1 MANKFVKRIVEITD
15 YQTHILEELRKGVVL
30 TTSDAGRI
38 NAMAISWGML
48 GVSLFLLHSCEQAD
62 LHTNY

>member
-38 NAMAISWGML
+38 NAMAISL
-48 GVSLFLLHSCEQAD
+48 SLIHI
-62 LHTNY
+62 